1 MLYVSEASK
10 LPMRCLIDMGL
21 DVAGQKVEMH
31 LDFAYTSYNERVEFP

>member
-1 MLYVSEASK
+1 
-10 LPMRCLIDMGL
+10 MRCLIDMGL